1 MSGRRAAG
9 ARSTAGDVRLRA
21 VRLIAFRGANSVAAN
36 EAGAILDATEVL
48 MHELLGRNGLETGDL
63 VSCLFTLT
71 PDLNAEFPAV
81 AARRMGLSRVPLMC
95 AQEIAV
101 PGSMTGVIRV
111 MIHAYSDDRR
121 EPVHVYLGETAALRQ
136 DLHGA
141 Q

>member
-1 MSGRRAAG
+1 M
-9 ARSTAGDVRLRA
+9 
-21 VRLIAFRGANSVAAN
+21 AAN
-36 EAGAILDATEVL
+36 EADAILDATEAL

-71 PDLNAEFPAV
+71 PDLDAEFPAV

-95 AQEIAV
+95 AQEIGV
-101 PGSMTGVIRV
+101 PGSMQSVIRV
-111 MIHAYSDDRR
+111 MIHAYADDRH

>member
-1 MSGRRAAG
+1 
-9 ARSTAGDVRLRA
+9 
-21 VRLIAFRGANSVAAN
+21 
-36 EAGAILDATEVL
+36 
-48 MHELLGRNGLETGDL
+48 

-71 PDLNAEFPAV
+71 PDLDAEFPAV

-95 AQEIAV
+95 AQEIGV
-101 PGSMTGVIRV
+101 PGSMQSVIRV
-111 MIHAYSDDRR
+111 MIHAYADDRH